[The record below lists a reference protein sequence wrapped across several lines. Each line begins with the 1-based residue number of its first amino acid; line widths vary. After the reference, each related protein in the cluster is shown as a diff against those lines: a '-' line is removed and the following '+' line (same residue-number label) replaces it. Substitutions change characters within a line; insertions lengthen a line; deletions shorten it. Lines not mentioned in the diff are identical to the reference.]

1 MLRGKWYLEG
11 AKSIASRLQILMW
24 PCCDSSAYFL
34 AFRILH
40 ETPNWCGYSSW
51 RQLACVWVC
60 DAICR
65 ERMQL
70 TTCRCLQAVVDTS
83 LVNPQVQTPSQVI
96 LSSDWRFSLVLVNWH
111 CFLVQFCRWLAHA
124 FSLIAE
130 PDGPSCPR
138 HLRWSMRKTNLLR
151 KAFAF
156 RNVPSILRSLA
167 AQTDCEILQCRRQA
181 VQPSHPPQHLS
192 NRFHF
197 TAVTALNVP
206 ETAAPVLEHFP
217 DWYWGFLLWQ
227 RHAIVCTCLQIWYL
241 AASVGIPHKD

>member
-1 MLRGKWYLEG
+1 MIHCGNWWGRGLVWTSFILRTRRFTCARSNMEEMQVQLPTFLSHPHFFTEDSIKEGMLRGKWYLEG

-83 LVNPQVQTPSQVI
+83 LVNLQVQTPCQVI
-96 LSSDWRFSLVLVNWH
+96 LSSDWSFSLVLVNWH
-111 CFLVQFCRWLAHA
+111 CFLVQFCRWRAHA

-130 PDGPSCPR
+130 RDGPSCPR
-138 HLRWSMRKTNLLR
+138 HLRWSMKKPCKFVGLR
-151 KAFAF
+151 
-156 RNVPSILRSLA
+156 LR
-167 AQTDCEILQCRRQA
+167 
-181 VQPSHPPQHLS
+181 
-192 NRFHF
+192 
-197 TAVTALNVP
+197 
-206 ETAAPVLEHFP
+206 
-217 DWYWGFLLWQ
+217 
-227 RHAIVCTCLQIWYL
+227 
-241 AASVGIPHKD
+241 